1 MDTIRAMRYF
11 VRAVELRSLTA
22 VAREASVQQPHIS
35 KVLRALE
42 ASLGVRLLERST
54 TGLAVTEPGERFYAR
69 ALVVLEE
76 WDYAVA
82 AAQGATDQA
91 AGLLR
96 VNAPVA
102 FGQLHLTGLVQQFLA
117 QYPRV
122 QVELILNDHFID
134 LVEEGV
140 DVALRLGSTL
150 PPAAVAR
157 TLGTSA
163 RVLVAAP
170 AYLAR
175 RGAPLQPEQ
184 LAEHDVVRF
193 AWAPRG
199 DLIDLTAG
207 QRTVTVK
214 TTGKFRVNNAIAIR
228 DSLAGGA
235 GIGLVSRLA
244 GGRLAGVGHPGNNIA
259 GMARRTPGA
268 VAAAALAALPA
279 FAHHAVHR
287 FYRQQRGGNARV
299 FICRRFPSRRPQ
311 PLVHAIS

>member
-54 TGLAVTEPGERFYAR
+54 TGLALTGPGERFYAR

-117 QYPRV
+117 QHPRV

-175 RGAPLQPEQ
+175 RSAPLQPEQ

-199 DLIDLTAG
+199 DLVDLTAG
-207 QRTVTVK
+207 PRTVTVK

-235 GIGLVSRLA
+235 GIGLCPAWLVEDLLA
-244 GGRLAGVGHPGNNIA
+244 S
-259 GMARRTPGA
+259 GA
-268 VAAAALAALPA
+268 LVTVLPEW
-279 FAHHAVHR
+279 
-287 FYRQQRGGNARV
+287 RGEPQPLSLLL
-299 FICRRFPSRRPQ
+299 PSRRYR
-311 PLVHAIS
+311 PLRTTLFIDFIASNVAGMPAFHVRP